1 MTTGINVTPSS
12 LAESRVYIDERD
24 PIGWENL
31 VEFRLLY
38 EGELLSSG
46 NKPKP
51 ENKHAIRRVLHPQLR
66 HLWKTS
72 KSLRQYAAHLGIT
85 VAPYDGSEDERIE
98 RGVHKIGVNY
108 ERAGYNCIPLVT
120 ESFALRCSV
129 DILILRPD
137 ESQVIH
143 KDGGDLDGKVKTIFD
158 ALQMPKD
165 LANAGGVGPQQDETP
180 FYCLLEDDK
189 LITEFRVTGD
199 QLLSLPGQRSP
210 KMSDSFIEVHVRINH
225 RGGGPFD
232 RWFD

>member
-1 MTTGINVTPSS
+1 MPTETDVKYH
-12 LAESRVYIDERD
+12 VYIDERE
-24 PIGWENL
+24 PINQENL
-31 VEFRLLY
+31 LEFRLLY

-51 ENKHAIRRVLHPQLR
+51 ENKHAIRKILHPQLR
-66 HLWKTS
+66 HLWKTQ
-72 KSLRQYAAHLGIT
+72 KSLRQYAEYLGSAI
-85 VAPYDGSEDERIE
+85 PPNHGSEEERIE
-98 RGVHKIGVNY
+98 RGLNSIGINY
-108 ERAGYNCIPLVT
+108 ERAGYKCIPLVT

-137 ESQVIH
+137 ETQVIH

-165 LANAGGVGPQQDETP
+165 LVNVGGVGPQQDETP

-189 LITEFRVTGD
+189 LITEFRVAGD
-199 QLLSLPGQRSP
+199 RLLSLPGERSP
-210 KMSDSFIEVHVRINH
+210 KASDSFILIQVKINH